1 MSDNRKIRRRQRCP
15 ECGSLDVIKWGVRNG
30 IQRLKCRNC
39 KSLFSTR
46 RKDVSKSNRFPWF
59 RKWVSGRMTIEEI
72 SRASGYSSRQLHR
85 WFDEYLDEYPT
96 WNIKTTA
103 PVYLLID
110 GTYYSDGHCLI
121 VYRAENLRRTL
132 FYRFARAEDD
142 DEIAS
147 DLMAIREIGYEIAG
161 ITTDGGDNIV
171 RAAEYVYPGVPRQRC
186 MVHVRRECLNRI
198 TLQPRSPEARALK
211 DLVLRIG
218 DVRTANDRLWW
229 LRSFRDWAEHNAA
242 FACEKGARPGGQ
254 TYFVRDDLRKAY
266 VHLKRAIP
274 NLFTFVDH
282 PGLPKTT
289 NALEAFFGH
298 LKDQLRLHRGLSET
312 RVDNFIK
319 WYLYFNDEKKKNK

>member
-1 MSDNRKIRRRQRCP
+1 
-15 ECGSLDVIKWGVRNG
+15 
-30 IQRLKCRNC
+30 
-39 KSLFSTR
+39 
-46 RKDVSKSNRFPWF
+46 
-59 RKWVSGRMTIEEI
+59 MTIEEI

-103 PVYLLID
+103 
-110 GTYYSDGHCLI
+110 
-121 VYRAENLRRTL
+121 L

-147 DLMAIREIGYEIAG
+147 DLMAIREMGYEIAG

-229 LRSFRDWAEHNAA
+229 LRSFRDWDELNAA
-242 FACEKGARPGGQ
+242 FACEKAARPGGQ
-254 TYFVRDDLRKAY
+254 TYFVRDDLRKA
-266 VHLKRAIP
+266 
-274 NLFTFVDH
+274 
-282 PGLPKTT
+282 
-289 NALEAFFGH
+289 
-298 LKDQLRLHRGLSET
+298 
-312 RVDNFIK
+312 
-319 WYLYFNDEKKKNK
+319 